1 MIQKRAAGRMGRT
14 ATLRNLSKPNVVK
27 GRLAEVEY
35 HSDKCNNRAATQLEN
50 KRKQQKTKSLPS
62 PEFGLN
68 KDNGANPRRYEK
80 TLCALARRRSGVQVP
95 SGPLLKGQSSAC

>member
-35 HSDKCNNRAATQLEN
+35 HSDKCSNPA
-50 KRKQQKTKSLPS
+50 RK
-62 PEFGLN
+62 
-68 KDNGANPRRYEK
+68 
-80 TLCALARRRSGVQVP
+80 
-95 SGPLLKGQSSAC
+95 